1 MASLQPVVT
10 TPDSRRT
17 PWRTDLAA
25 VMATVVCAVIAWVF
39 VVKLPGVDLSVL
51 LAGERRHIGLSDIVI
66 AATVCSAAGVILL
79 RVLERR
85 VKNPLRLWS
94 VIAVL
99 AVSYTHLDVYKRQP
113 LGWGASE
120 SSVAR
125 CPPSKHPQDPPTP
138 SS

>member
-1 MASLQPVVT
+1 
-10 TPDSRRT
+10 
-17 PWRTDLAA
+17 
-25 VMATVVCAVIAWVF
+25 MATVVCAVIAWVF

-99 AVSYTHLDVYKRQP
+99 VAVGSMSGTGSAVSSAATAALISLHAV
-113 LGWGASE
+113 
-120 SSVAR
+120 VAAVVIAAAWR
-125 CPPSKHPQDPPTP
+125 SR
-138 SS
+138 S